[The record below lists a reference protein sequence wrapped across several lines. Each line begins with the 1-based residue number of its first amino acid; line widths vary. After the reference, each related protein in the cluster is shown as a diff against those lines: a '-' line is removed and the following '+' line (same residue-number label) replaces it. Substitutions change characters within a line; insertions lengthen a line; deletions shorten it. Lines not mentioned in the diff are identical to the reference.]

1 MKKILVLLTVLLSC
15 ALLWGAAPA
24 KEKAAEPQGVK
35 YVYIDQTTPAELVT
49 AIRDKG
55 LKLAFLFDPA
65 QAAWL
70 KTVLPTLK
78 GSIPLV
84 FVRGNLTP
92 AETAELKKTLD
103 LFAYEVTLFHVK
115 LTAGDAIGVVP
126 VTSLLTIERI
136 EDYDNKWVDFE
147 LYRGADKPE
156 RAVLQDKRQD
166 PQNFGTPFTVAGGI
180 LFKRSGVCL
189 LNLDRA
195 GASLPKGMPLMVL
208 FSTDAEKLKKFL
220 AK

>member
-1 MKKILVLLTVLLSC
+1 MRTTFVLLTVVLS
-15 ALLWGAAPA
+15 AAVLWGAAPA
-24 KEKAAEPQGVK
+24 KEKGAAPAGEK
-35 YVYIDQTTPAELVT
+35 YVYIDPATPADLVT

-70 KTVLPTLK
+70 KTVLPVLK
-78 GSIPLV
+78 GTKPLV
-84 FVRGNLTP
+84 FVRGNLAA
-92 AETAELKKTLD
+92 AETDQLKKTLD
-103 LFAYEVTLFHVK
+103 LFAYEVTLLHIK
-115 LTAGDAIGVVP
+115 MTAGDAIGAVP
-126 VTSLLTIERI
+126 VSSLMAIERI

-166 PQNFGTPFTVAGGI
+166 PQDFGTPFTVAGGI

-195 GASLPKGMPLMVL
+195 GASLPKGMSLMVL
-208 FSTDAEKLKKFL
+208 FWTDAEKLKKL
-220 AK
+220 L